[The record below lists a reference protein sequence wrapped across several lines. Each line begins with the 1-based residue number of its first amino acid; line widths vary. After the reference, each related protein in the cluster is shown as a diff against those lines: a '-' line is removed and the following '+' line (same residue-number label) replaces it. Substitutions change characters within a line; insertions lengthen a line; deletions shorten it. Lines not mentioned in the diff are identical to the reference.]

1 MPELPEV
8 ESVARGL
15 KYLEGQRLRELL
27 VVDPRVWFE
36 SELAAAD
43 IAGRRLREVSRRGKY
58 LLLRFEG
65 ASLLQ
70 HLRMTGKML
79 EAGSPALPDL
89 AGGPKRFQ
97 FRCTFQF
104 ERSSVVFFDTRRFGT
119 VTAVADEEAFFARK
133 RIAPDPIESE
143 AAARNL
149 FLERLRATARPVKSA
164 LLDQTVAAGVGNI
177 YADEALFLAGIDPRT
192 LASRV
197 KDPGRLWAEIVG
209 VLRSSIEHGGS
220 TINDYV
226 NAAGEKGGYGANLR
240 VYGREGEACPGCGKP
255 LRRIVLGGRATHF
268 CGACQKKSGR

>member
-8 ESVARGL
+8 ESVVRGL
-15 KYLEGQRLRELL
+15 KHLEGQRLRELL
-27 VVDPRVWFE
+27 VVDARVWFE
-36 SELAAAD
+36 SELAAAE
-43 IAGRRLREVSRRGKY
+43 IAGQRLREVSRRGKY
-58 LLLRFEG
+58 LVLRFEG

-97 FRCTFQF
+97 LRCTFRF
-104 ERSSVVFFDTRRFGT
+104 ERNSVVFFDTRRFGT

-133 RIAPDPIESE
+133 GIAPDPIESE
-143 AAARNL
+143 AAAREV
-149 FLERLRATARPVKSA
+149 FFTRLKASKRPVKAS
-164 LLDQTVAAGVGNI
+164 LLDQTVAAGIGNI

-192 LASRV
+192 AASKV
-197 KDPGRLWAEIVG
+197 KDPGRLWAEIVA
-209 VLRSSIEHGGS
+209 VLRSAIEHGGS

-240 VYGREGEACPGCGKP
+240 VYGRAGEPCPTCGKP
-255 LRRIVLGGRATHF
+255 LKRIVLGGRSTHF
-268 CGACQKKSGR
+268 CGACQARRR